1 MGKKA
6 LFRKNHSGESG
17 QTGVEV
23 VTLGHEFQAF
33 WFEGG
38 ASPGTCPCLPP
49 ASVSISRPC
58 LFICRRVAYSSSVF
72 LCFSCLKC

>member
-23 VTLGHEFQAF
+23 VTLGCEFQAF

-38 ASPGTCPCLPP
+38 ASPGT
-49 ASVSISRPC
+49 
-58 LFICRRVAYSSSVF
+58 
-72 LCFSCLKC
+72 

>member
-6 LFRKNHSGESG
+6 LFRKNHSGENG

-33 WFEGG
+33 WLKMGLRQG
-38 ASPGTCPCLPP
+38 STPVCLLPVSP
-49 ASVSISRPC
+49 SVDHVCSY
-58 LFICRRVAYSSSVF
+58 AGE
-72 LCFSCLKC
+72 